1 MRSEQRNRNLEHL
14 RGMDKEEVRAT
25 KALVGQILRE
35 NRENPEVLESLA
47 RGERLGKVD
56 VYALLKKAGHDFTN
70 KQLDVFMYYVNPQ
83 HNGYISRRNLLHA
96 ASDTKFLNDSVTADL
111 RDGLSIESSAFT
123 QNSSVSGH
131 SQKWSQQSK
140 ADLDGA
146 TGLTRRPIPAGDARE
161 GPNRKVDGLQ
171 REVGSGH
178 LGKRRAARYH

>member
-1 MRSEQRNRNLEHL
+1 MRSEQRNRNLEHM

-25 KALVGQILRE
+25 KALVRQILLE

-56 VYALLKKAGHDFTN
+56 VYALLKKTGHDFTN

-96 ASDTKFLNDSVTADL
+96 ASDINFLNDSVTADL

-131 SQKWSQQSK
+131 SQN
-140 ADLDGA
+140 LDRASGRA
-146 TGLTRRPIPAGDARE
+146 HRPIPAEEGQG
-161 GPNRKVDGLQ
+161 GPNQRVDGLQ

-178 LGKRRAARYH
+178 LGKRRAIRYY